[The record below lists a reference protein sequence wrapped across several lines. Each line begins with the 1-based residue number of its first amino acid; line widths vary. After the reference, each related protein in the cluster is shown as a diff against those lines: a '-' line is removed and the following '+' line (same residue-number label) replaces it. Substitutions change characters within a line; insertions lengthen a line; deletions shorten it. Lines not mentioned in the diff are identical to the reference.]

1 MTARP
6 VAEWIGKTPQT
17 KIPDRVKLRIVLAQN
32 GKCAITGQKFRPGD
46 TIEYDHEIALINGGE
61 NRESNIRAVLTTAHK
76 TKTAKDVA
84 QKAKNDR
91 VRKKHFGI
99 NSGPRSVIPGS
110 KRSKWKKTIGGTA
123 VLRD

>member
-1 MTARP
+1 MTART
-6 VAEWIGKTPQT
+6 VAEWIGKTPES
-17 KIPDRVKLRIVLAQN
+17 KIPDRVKLRIVLAQED
-32 GKCAITGQKFRPGD
+32 KCALSGQKFRPGD
-46 TIEYDHEIALINGGE
+46 KIEYDHKIALINGGE
-61 NRESNIRAVLTTAHK
+61 NRESNLQAVLATEHK
-76 TKTAKDVA
+76 KKTAQDVS

-110 KRSKWKKTIGGTA
+110 KGSKWKKTIGGTV